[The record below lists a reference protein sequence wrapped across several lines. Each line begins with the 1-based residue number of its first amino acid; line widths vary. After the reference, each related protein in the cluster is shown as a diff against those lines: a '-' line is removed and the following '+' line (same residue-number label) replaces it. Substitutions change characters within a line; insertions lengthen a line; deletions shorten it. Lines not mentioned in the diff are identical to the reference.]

1 MWEWGGKK
9 DFSTGKTNIVGQGH
23 AHMCT
28 CARLY
33 HETYNIYNMGLII

>member
-1 MWEWGGKK
+1 MGVGGKK

-33 HETYNIYNMGLII
+33 HETYIFIIWDL